1 MRPLSW
7 GRSAR
12 YSQAKENEEEA
23 LLESQPQNSS
33 NIWRLFWCPVPWMS
47 LTVILCFLVAGLL
60 YDARLRRYGPIK
72 TGYDTEF
79 GEFLRVFSLL
89 ILII

>member
-1 MRPLSW
+1 MRPQSW

-12 YSQAKENEEEA
+12 YSQVKETDEGDF
-23 LLESQPQNSS
+23 LEPQPGHSS
-33 NIWRLFWCPVPWMS
+33 KIWRLFWSPVPWMT
-47 LTVILCFLVAGLL
+47 LTVTLCLMVAGLL

-79 GEFLRVFSLL
+79 GKFIQAFKLVVL
-89 ILII
+89 